1 MARRVIPF
9 VTAAAVIA
17 LSAVSAVV
25 SLGVVLVGL
34 ILLGAGEPV
43 ARRHHSEA
51 RSASAHA

>member
-1 MARRVIPF
+1 
-9 VTAAAVIA
+9 VTAAIVIA

-43 ARRHHSEA
+43 TRRHHGQA